1 MGTTTFS
8 GPIKAGTIRDTTG
21 TTVGTNVA
29 NVGQVVMAQTF
40 TSGPIT
46 GARAQ
51 TETDVVIPANSQI
64 VNIIPDAVAAILGSP
79 AIFEVG
85 NAADESA
92 YISSF
97 PVNLAT
103 GAGIKYPGATAG
115 GTLAWANTG
124 TEDSR
129 VTFTISGTPTGGE
142 VRFTILYQQNSNIVA
157 A

>member
-8 GPIKAGTIRDTTG
+8 GPIKAGTIKDTTG

-40 TSGPIT
+40 TSGTIS
-46 GARAQ
+46 GATTQ

-64 VNIIPDAVAAILGSP
+64 INIITNVVVVITGSAAIFM
-79 AIFEVG
+79 IG

-92 YISSF
+92 YAQSLSCNIGT
-97 PVNLAT
+97 VGVKYLAGVET
-103 GAGIKYPGATAG
+103 Q
-115 GTLAWANTG
+115 AWANTG
-124 TEDSR
+124 NEDLR
-129 VTFTISGTPTGGE
+129 VTFTQSQAAPTGGE
-142 VRFTILYQQNSNIVA
+142 VRFTILYQQNANIVA